1 MQPEPRRDWSS
12 CSISEMKD
20 LSKMRSLS
28 FLTAPAN
35 VLVMQSINPMFSAM
49 FSYILLGE
57 TMLLRTVITCVICFA
72 VVIWIFISEA
82 STSNDGMAGNIFA
95 LLSSILIGEFFALI
109 RVASCSQK

>member
-1 MQPEPRRDWSS
+1 VFA
-12 CSISEMKD
+12 SIANGMANMFFTMAVHE
-20 LSKMRSLS
+20 
-28 FLTAPAN
+28 TAPAN

-49 FSYILLGE
+49 FSYFLLGE